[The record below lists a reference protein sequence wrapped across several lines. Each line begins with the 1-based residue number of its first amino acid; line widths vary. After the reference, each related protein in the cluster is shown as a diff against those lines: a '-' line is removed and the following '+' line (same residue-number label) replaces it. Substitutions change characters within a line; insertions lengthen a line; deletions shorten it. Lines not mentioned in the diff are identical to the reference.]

1 LASVKRLSQARTYAQ
16 KAISY
21 RDNYGAPY
29 ILIANLYATSPNW
42 SDEPALN
49 KCTYFVILDKLA
61 RAKAVD
67 PSCADDAD
75 RLISTYRR
83 HVPAAN
89 ELFMLGYKQGDRI
102 TVGGWIGES
111 TTIR

>member
-1 LASVKRLSQARTYAQ
+1 MLMLLLRFWLQKRLSQARTYAQ

-49 KCTYFVILDKLA
+49 KV
-61 RAKAVD
+61 
-67 PSCADDAD
+67 
-75 RLISTYRR
+75 
-83 HVPAAN
+83 H
-89 ELFMLGYKQGDRI
+89 LFCN
-102 TVGGWIGES
+102 S
-111 TTIR
+111 